1 MHHIADGI
9 STLFVAGRHSVFV
22 DGQVV
27 DTASEIT
34 VDTIDGLIYAD
45 GILDI
50 GHEVV
55 GDTVDVEGTDVV
67 ESVTVIVGTNSTGNL
82 HLIVTRLQALDGLI
96 HIGDTALPALCSS
109 QFLTFDFCLQN
120 SYARSIVPSFSTL
133 EEVGIDHQVGHLG
146 AGDITTVDSIQQPLV
161 HALTFLGKL
170 FVGHLHVLPDILVR
184 AIGVLFAGLQEF
196 CQVIGE
202 VVAIFT
208 FEVLMSFQVSLGV
221 FTDGLISL
229 VSLDACIH
237 LAHIHIDGIQGN
249 GQVNIIGTCIQ
260 SFQFALQIITSALVS
275 HSLSEL
281 VIASLGS
288 IDGFHQRGFVIDAV
302 VTATDVGHHTALTV
316 EIRNFVIANTLVP
329 YRLLELASVETPC
342 QFTCGNDI
350 HVEGIGHDVLLFLNP
365 PVVFTLWSCSYE
377 VGNKVLAFIYFRD
390 RPAVGKCTIAAHPTG
405 DNAILLGTSNG
416 GGHTAVVHND
426 SASATHAASVNTTGI
441 GSINSCYR
449 AANHTVLHL
458 NSSGP

>member
-27 DTASEIT
+27 GAASEIT
-34 VDTIDGLIYAD
+34 VDAIDGIIYAD

-55 GDTVDVEGTDVV
+55 GDTVDVEGTDIV

-96 HIGDTALPALCSS
+96 HIGDTALPALYSS
-109 QFLTFDFCLQN
+109 QFLAFDLLLQN

-146 AGDITTVDSIQQPLV
+146 AGDITVGDSIQQPLV

-170 FVGHLHVLPDILVR
+170 FVSHLQVLPDILVR
-184 AIGVLFAGLQEF
+184 AIGVLFAGIQEF

-208 FEVLMSFQVSLGV
+208 FEVIMSFQVSDGV

-237 LAHIHIDGIQGN
+237 LVHIHIDGIQGN
-249 GQVNIIGTCIQ
+249 GQVNIIGTCVQ

-275 HSLSEL
+275 HSHSEL
-281 VIASLGS
+281 AIASLGS
-288 IDGFHQRGFVIDAV
+288 IDGFHQRGIVIDAV
-302 VTATDVGHHTALTV
+302 VTATDVGHHTALAV
-316 EIRNFVIANTLVP
+316 EIRNFVIVNTLVP

-350 HVEGIGHDVLLFLNP
+350 HVEGIGHDAILSLNP
-365 PVVFTLWSCSYE
+365 PVVFTLWSCTHE